1 MKKPLTYKITYD
13 IIVIVREVKR
23 PRKIKLLI
31 GDFKMNK
38 VTIKIN
44 VNGTNANAQ
53 YEIYGEP
60 IEEAYAYKEYE
71 TGSIEL
77 TYVEAKTVVDFLSNV
92 KNAYAVLEN
101 IIMDEYLENYEYAE
115 AEDAEIILMVDGQMV
130 DCFSGDIFTTLSDK
144 GVNRYLAVE

>member
-1 MKKPLTYKITYD
+1 MN
-13 IIVIVREVKR
+13 
-23 PRKIKLLI
+23 
-31 GDFKMNK
+31 NK
-38 VTIKIN
+38 VIIKID
-44 VNGTNANAQ
+44 VNGTNASAQ

-71 TGSIEL
+71 TGSVEL

-115 AEDAEIILMVDGQMV
+115 AEDAEIILMIDGQMV
-130 DCFSGDIFTTLSDK
+130 DCFMGDIFTTLSDK